1 MLILASSSPRRQ
13 EILRLCHIDFKVQA
27 AQVDEHHITRDWEAS
42 GSKDPALLVKSLAKA
57 KAGAIAK
64 QYPKALVLGADTVV
78 VNGRGEGLQV
88 LGKPQEKAEAYA
100 MLESLSGH
108 KHRVYTGVALLGPAS
123 EQGLIFHDMA
133 EVEFYPLDDFQKE
146 AISRY
151 VESGQ
156 AMDKAGAYGIQDEA
170 AALIKGIQGD
180 FFTVMGLPLSKVMR
194 ALDKAGYPFNPAF

>member
-27 AQVDEHHITRDWEAS
+27 AQVDEHHITHDWEVS
-42 GSKDPALLVKSLAKA
+42 GSKDPALLVENLAQAKA
-57 KAGAIAK
+57 EAIAK

-78 VNGRGEGLQV
+78 VNGQNESLQV
-88 LGKPQEKAEAYA
+88 LGKPQDKAEAYA

-108 KHRVYTGVALLGPAS
+108 KHRVYTGVALLGPDL
-123 EQGLIFHDMA
+123 EQGLVFYDMA
-133 EVEFYPLDDFQKE
+133 EVEFYPLDDFQRE

-156 AMDKAGAYGIQDEA
+156 PMDKAGAYGIQDA
-170 AALIKGIQGD
+170 GASLIKGIKGD
-180 FFTVMGLPLSKVMR
+180 FFTVMGLPLSKVLR
-194 ALDKAGYPFNPAF
+194 ALDQAGYPFSPAF